1 MADEAPK
8 TEEKEKAK
16 EEVKKEA
23 QEAPQVCS
31 LSIPTIIAAL
41 HQTALAHSNAASKN
55 ATITNSALE
64 GDGKDAKLASAGEH
78 IISVIPNE
86 GGVLQKADAIALLS
100 EYVQWFVGPDL
111 KKKVNDS
118 TVKSLTEAP
127 GSKKNESKRFMS
139 FGKFLMLEAEED
151 DLAAADELFSGE
163 EGGEEDKS
171 TEGEKKEEDK
181 KPEEDKKDEKT
192 EEKDGEEGEVDETKE
207 SKTGYYIA
215 YNLKVEGLPQTALKD
230 AMKKFAKTLF
240 DDMKITASG
249 LFGGGDSFTV
259 KDIKDAV
266 NDIFGPIDPNDLV
279 DKVEKEI
286 NNIRNPNTDTAQVQ
300 VRDKTTLI
308 SDLGKN
314 IDAAQKQ
321 KISSADYSLWIKLQ
335 EYDPKK
341 AIFNPRIVADIVQ
354 SSIKGLFK
362 KFKNK
367 ITKNDV
373 IYIED
378 YADIHDD
385 TKSLEQLNKS
395 VPTPQEFT
403 KLMLARNMNVAK
415 VWAQIE
421 KDLDA
426 IAKNKQIKNSVLA
439 SGCVKIWEEWKKNR
453 KDDPEALSSDPMDRT
468 TIQKYFQP
476 FIDEYTKFYNK
487 NKDQEDLHE
496 SLIILRALNNNEDFK
511 KFVFESMYRNAFLT
525 NASSNYVKRDTLK
538 HDIMSILLEEEPSEG
553 EGSKENEENA
563 MSDEDI
569 KNISSAFKNKLVDIA
584 KDTTTLAI
592 KPFATF
598 GKSEDVLAWLEE
610 RGIASSDVKAKLGEF
625 PYAAAHVLKLP
636 KKFNDAGEIDEKNG
650 KLGKASAG
658 YKVYT
663 SDNVKSALESVV
675 NEKID
680 EPVIEYEATSNGKL
694 KYNKT
699 KIPATCKVRVLLLDA
714 AEQGGEEDKSTE
726 GEKKEKDNKPE
737 EDNKD
742 EKPEESGGEEGGEE
756 SNPTSQDTPEGGSG
770 GEGGSKTKRDDVY
783 IIPLPG
789 LKYKD
794 KEHEGTYA

>member
-8 TEEKEKAK
+8 TDEKEKAK

-86 GGVLQKADAIALLS
+86 GGVLQKTDAIALLS

-111 KKKVNDS
+111 AKKVNDS

-127 GSKKNESKRFMS
+127 GSEKNESKKFMS
-139 FGKFLMLEAEED
+139 FGKFLMLESEED
-151 DLAAADELFSGE
+151 DLAAADKLFSGE
-163 EGGEEDKS
+163 EGGEDKS
-171 TEGEKKEEDK
+171 TEGEKEEEK
-181 KPEEDKKDEKT
+181 KPEEEKKDEKP
-192 EEKDGEEGEVDETKE
+192 EEKDKDKEGEVDEKKE

-259 KDIKDAV
+259 KDVKNAV

-286 NNIRNPNTDTAQVQ
+286 NNIRHPNTDAAQVQ

-341 AIFNPRIVADIVQ
+341 AIFNPRVVADVVQ

-367 ITKNDV
+367 VTKNDV
-373 IYIED
+373 IFIED

-421 KDLDA
+421 KDLDT
-426 IAKNKQIKNSVLA
+426 IAKNKQIKNSVFA
-439 SGCVKIWEEWKKNR
+439 SGCVKIWEEWKKNH
-453 KDDPEALSSDPMDRT
+453 KDEPEAVSSDPMDRT
-468 TIQKYFQP
+468 AIQKYFQS
-476 FIDEYTKFYNK
+476 FIDDYTKFYEK
-487 NKDQEDLHE
+487 NKGQEDLHE
-496 SLIILRALNNNEDFK
+496 SLRTLKILSNAKEFK
-511 KFVFESMYRNAFLT
+511 KFIFESMYRNASST
-525 NASSNYVKRDTLK
+525 NAPSNGVKRDSMK
-538 HDIMSILLEEEPSEG
+538 HDIMSILLEEEPSED
-553 EGSKENEENA
+553 EDNKQNEEKEENA
-563 MSDEDI
+563 LSDEDI
-569 KNISSAFKNKLVDIA
+569 KNISSAFNNKLIDIA

-610 RGIASSDVKAKLGEF
+610 RGIASSDVKAKLSEF
-625 PYAAAHVLKLP
+625 PYAAAHVLKIP
-636 KKFNDAGEIDEKNG
+636 KKFNDAGEIDEKND

-658 YKVYT
+658 YSVYT

-675 NEKID
+675 DEKID

-714 AEQGGEEDKSTE
+714 AEQGKEEPNPTSPNSNPDDSKSDDT
-726 GEKKEKDNKPE
+726 KLDTP
-737 EDNKD
+737 
-742 EKPEESGGEEGGEE
+742 ESGSSGEE
-756 SNPTSQDTPEGGSG
+756 SNPTSLDTPKDDNG
-770 GEGGSKTKRDDVY
+770 GEGSSKTKRDDVY

-789 LKYKD
+789 IKYKD
-794 KEHEGTYA
+794 KEHDSTYA

>member
-1 MADEAPK
+1 MADESSK
-8 TEEKEKAK
+8 TDKKEKAK
-16 EEVKKEA
+16 EDVKKEA

-55 ATITNSALE
+55 ATIANSALE

-86 GGVLQKADAIALLS
+86 GGVLQKVDAIALLS
-100 EYVQWFVGPDL
+100 EYVHWFVGPDL
-111 KKKVNDS
+111 AKKVNDS

-127 GSKKNESKRFMS
+127 GSEKNESKKFMS

-151 DLAAADELFSGE
+151 DLAAADEQFSGE
-163 EGGEEDKS
+163 EGGEEEKS
-171 TEGEKKEEDK
+171 TESEKKEEEDK
-181 KPEEDKKDEKT
+181 KPEEDKKDGKP
-192 EEKDGEEGEVDETKE
+192 EEKDGNKEGEVDETKE

-240 DDMKITASG
+240 DDVKITASG
-249 LFGGGDSFTV
+249 LFSGGDSFTV

-286 NNIRNPNTDTAQVQ
+286 STKYPQHSPAEVKI
-300 VRDKTTLI
+300 RDKTTLI

-321 KISSADYSLWIKLQ
+321 KISTANYSLWIKIN
-335 EYDPKK
+335 EYDATKP
-341 AIFNPRIVADIVQ
+341 IFNQRIIADIVQ
-354 SSIKGLFK
+354 SSITGIFK

-373 IYIED
+373 IFIED

-385 TKSLEQLNKS
+385 TKSLEQLNIS
-395 VPTPQEFT
+395 VPEPGDFT
-403 KLMLARNMNVAK
+403 KKMKNSKATIQS
-415 VWAQIE
+415 VWADID
-421 KDLDA
+421 KLIDPIL
-426 IAKNKQIKNSVLA
+426 KNKQKKNSILA
-439 SGCVKIWEEWKKNR
+439 DECSKVWKNFKEKHSGDKELDKTDCTEEEIIEYFKGFI
-453 KDDPEALSSDPMDRT
+453 EA
-468 TIQKYFQP
+468 
-476 FIDEYTKFYNK
+476 YTKVFNK
-487 NKDQEDLHE
+487 HKDQQDLHE
-496 SLIILRALNNNEDFK
+496 SLRTLKILSNAKEFK
-511 KFVFESMYRNAFLT
+511 KFIFESMYRNAFST
-525 NASSNYVKRDTLK
+525 NVLSNSIKKDLMK
-538 HDIMSILLEEEPSEG
+538 HDIMSILLEEEPSES
-553 EGSKENEENA
+553 EGSKENEEKKEDA
-563 MSDEDI
+563 LSDEDI

-610 RGIASSDVKAKLGEF
+610 RGIASNDVKAKLSEF

-636 KKFNDAGEIDEKNG
+636 KKFNDVGEIDEKNG
-650 KLGKASAG
+650 TLGKASAG

-675 NEKID
+675 DEKID

-699 KIPATCKVRVLLLDA
+699 KISATCKVRVLLLDI
-714 AEQGGEEDKSTE
+714 AEKRG
-726 GEKKEKDNKPE
+726 KEP
-737 EDNKD
+737 
-742 EKPEESGGEEGGEE
+742 
-756 SNPTSQDTPEGGSG
+756 NPTSPNPNPNPDDHKPDTPEGGSG
-770 GEGGSKTKRDDVY
+770 GGESSSKTKRDDVY

-789 LKYKD
+789 IKYKD

>member
-1 MADEAPK
+1 MADETPK

-100 EYVQWFVGPDL
+100 EYVQWFVGPVL
-111 KKKVNDS
+111 KKKLNDS
-118 TVKSLTEAP
+118 TVTSLTEAP
-127 GSKKNESKRFMS
+127 GSEKNESKRFMS

-171 TEGEKKEEDK
+171 TEGEKKEEEEEDK
-181 KPEEDKKDEKT
+181 KPEEDKKDGKPE
-192 EEKDGEEGEVDETKE
+192 DGDGSKEGEVDETKE

-249 LFGGGDSFTV
+249 LFGGGDSFTI
-259 KDIKDAV
+259 KDVKDAV
-266 NDIFGPIDPNDLV
+266 NDIFGPIDPDDLK
-279 DKVEKEI
+279 DKVKKEI
-286 NNIRNPNTDTAQVQ
+286 DTKYPDQKVDELSI
-300 VRDKTTLI
+300 RDKTSLI

-321 KISSADYSLWIKLQ
+321 KISSADYSLWIKVN
-335 EYDPKK
+335 EYSPTKP
-341 AIFNPRIVADIVQ
+341 IFNTRIIADIVQ
-354 SSIKGLFK
+354 SSITGLFK

-373 IYIED
+373 IFIED
-378 YADIHDD
+378 YADIHSD
-385 TKSLEQLNKS
+385 TKSLEQLNRS
-395 VPTPQEFT
+395 VPTPQELT

-415 VWAQIE
+415 MWAQIE
-421 KDLDA
+421 KDIDK

-439 SGCVKIWEEWKKNR
+439 SGCVKIWEEWKKNH
-453 KDDPEALSSDPMDRT
+453 KDDPEAVSSDPMDRT

-476 FIDEYTKFYNK
+476 FIDKYTKFYDENK
-487 NKDQEDLHE
+487 GQEDLHE
-496 SLIILRALNNNEDFK
+496 SLRILRALNNNEDFK
-511 KFVFESMYRNAFLT
+511 KFVLESMYMNAFST
-525 NASSNYVKRDTLK
+525 NVPSNGIKRDTLK

-553 EGSKENEENA
+553 EGKDEKDNEEL

-569 KNISSAFKNKLVDIA
+569 ENISNAFTGKLVKIA
-584 KDTTTLAI
+584 KEKDPKAVN
-592 KPFATF
+592 PFAKF
-598 GKSEDVLAWLEE
+598 GKSADILAWLEE
-610 RGIASSDVKAKLGEF
+610 RGLATSDVKSKLEQF
-625 PYAAAHVLKLP
+625 PYAGVNFVRLP
-636 KKFNDAGEIDEKNG
+636 YEENG
-650 KLGKASAG
+650 KLKGGTPGHNA
-658 YKVYT
+658 YT
-663 SDNVKSALESVV
+663 SDNVKSSLESAISGKVT
-675 NEKID
+675 
-680 EPVIEYEATSNGKL
+680 EPVIEYEATSSNGVL
-694 KYNKT
+694 KYNNT
-699 KIPATCKVRVLLLDA
+699 KIPSKCKIWVLLFDMT
-714 AEQGGEEDKSTE
+714 EQGGEGS
-726 GEKKEKDNKPE
+726 KDASK
-737 EDNKD
+737 
-742 EKPEESGGEEGGEE
+742 
-756 SNPTSQDTPEGGSG
+756 GGSG
-770 GEGGSKTKRDDVY
+770 GNGEGDSKTKRDDVY

-789 LKYKD
+789 IKYKD

>member
-1 MADEAPK
+1 MADKAPK

-127 GSKKNESKRFMS
+127 GSEKNESKRFMS

-171 TEGEKKEEDK
+171 TEGNKEEDK
-181 KPEEDKKDEKT
+181 KPEEDKKDGEP
-192 EEKDGEEGEVDETKE
+192 EDKDGSKKGEVDETKE

-259 KDIKDAV
+259 KDVKDAV
-266 NDIFGPIDPNDLV
+266 NDIFGPIDPDDLK
-279 DKVEKEI
+279 DKVKKEI
-286 NNIRNPNTDTAQVQ
+286 DTKYPDQKVDELSI
-300 VRDKTTLI
+300 RDKTSLI

-321 KISSADYSLWIKLQ
+321 KISSADYSLWIKVN
-335 EYDPKK
+335 EYSPTKP
-341 AIFNPRIVADIVQ
+341 IFNTRIIADIVQ
-354 SSIKGLFK
+354 SSITGLFK

-373 IYIED
+373 IFIED
-378 YADIHDD
+378 YADIHSD
-385 TKSLEQLNKS
+385 TKSLEQLNRS
-395 VPTPQEFT
+395 VPTPQELT

-415 VWAQIE
+415 MWAQIE
-421 KDLDA
+421 KDLDK

-439 SGCVKIWEEWKKNR
+439 SGCVKIWEEWKKNH
-453 KDDPEALSSDPMDRT
+453 KDDPEAVSSDPMDRT

-476 FIDEYTKFYNK
+476 FIDKYTKFYDENK
-487 NKDQEDLHE
+487 GQEDLHE
-496 SLIILRALNNNEDFK
+496 SLRIFKALNNNEDFK
-511 KFVFESMYRNAFLT
+511 KFVLESMYRNAFST
-525 NASSNYVKRDTLK
+525 NVPSNGVKRDTLK

-553 EGSKENEENA
+553 EGKDEKDNEEL

-569 KNISSAFKNKLVDIA
+569 ENISNAFTGKLVKIA
-584 KDTTTLAI
+584 KEKDPKAVN
-592 KPFATF
+592 PFAKF
-598 GKSEDVLAWLEE
+598 GKSADILAWLEE
-610 RGIASSDVKAKLGEF
+610 RGLATSDVKSKLEQF
-625 PYAAAHVLKLP
+625 PYAGVNFVRLP
-636 KKFNDAGEIDEKNG
+636 YEENG
-650 KLGKASAG
+650 KLKGGTPGHNA
-658 YKVYT
+658 YT
-663 SDNVKSALESVV
+663 SDNVKSSLESAISGKVT
-675 NEKID
+675 
-680 EPVIEYEATSNGKL
+680 EPVIEYEATSSNGVL
-694 KYNKT
+694 KYNNT
-699 KIPATCKVRVLLLDA
+699 KIPSKCKIWVLLFDMT
-714 AEQGGEEDKSTE
+714 EQGGEGS
-726 GEKKEKDNKPE
+726 KDASK
-737 EDNKD
+737 
-742 EKPEESGGEEGGEE
+742 
-756 SNPTSQDTPEGGSG
+756 GGSG
-770 GEGGSKTKRDDVY
+770 GNGEGDSKTKRDDVY

-789 LKYKD
+789 IKYKD

>member
-78 IISVIPNE
+78 IISVIPND

-127 GSKKNESKRFMS
+127 GSKKNESKKFMS

-163 EGGEEDKS
+163 EGGEGEKS
-171 TEGEKKEEDK
+171 AEGEKEEDK
-181 KPEEDKKDEKT
+181 KPEEDKKDGQP
-192 EEKDGEEGEVDETKE
+192 EEKDGSKEGEVDETKE

-341 AIFNPRIVADIVQ
+341 AIFNPRVVADIVQ

-367 ITKNDV
+367 VTKNDV
-373 IYIED
+373 IFIED

-421 KDLDA
+421 KDLDT
-426 IAKNKQIKNSVLA
+426 IAKNKQIKNSILA
-439 SGCVKIWEEWKKNR
+439 SGCVKIWEEWKKNH
-453 KDDPEALSSDPMDRT
+453 KDEPEAVSSDPMDRT
-468 TIQKYFQP
+468 TIQKYFQS
-476 FIDEYTKFYNK
+476 FIDEYSKFYDK
-487 NKDQEDLHE
+487 NKSQEDLHE
-496 SLIILRALNNNEDFK
+496 SLRILRALNNNEDFK
-511 KFVFESMYRNAFLT
+511 KFVIESMYRNAFST
-525 NASSNYVKRDTLK
+525 NVPSNGVKRDTLK

-569 KNISSAFKNKLVDIA
+569 KNISSAFKNKLIDIA

-592 KPFATF
+592 KPFAIF

-675 NEKID
+675 DEKID

-699 KIPATCKVRVLLLDA
+699 KIPATCKVRVLLLDD
-714 AEQGGEEDKSTE
+714 AEQGGEQ
-726 GEKKEKDNKPE
+726 P
-737 EDNKD
+737 
-742 EKPEESGGEEGGEE
+742 
-756 SNPTSQDTPEGGSG
+756 NPTSPNSNSDDSKPDDSESNTPEGSSGSSG

>member
-127 GSKKNESKRFMS
+127 GSEKNESKRFMS

-171 TEGEKKEEDK
+171 TEGNKEEDK
-181 KPEEDKKDEKT
+181 KPEEDKKDGEP
-192 EEKDGEEGEVDETKE
+192 EDEDGSKEGEVDETKE

-259 KDIKDAV
+259 KDVKDAV
-266 NDIFGPIDPNDLV
+266 NDIFGPIDPNDLE
-279 DKVEKEI
+279 DKVKKEI
-286 NNIRNPNTDTAQVQ
+286 DTKYPDQKADEIRI
-300 VRDKTTLI
+300 RDKTSLI

-321 KISSADYSLWIKLQ
+321 KISSADYSLWIKVN
-335 EYDPKK
+335 EYSPTKP
-341 AIFNPRIVADIVQ
+341 IFNTRIIADIVQ
-354 SSIKGLFK
+354 SSITGLFK

-373 IYIED
+373 IFIED
-378 YADIHDD
+378 YADIHAD
-385 TKSLEQLNKS
+385 TKSLEQLNLS
-395 VPTPQEFT
+395 VPEPGSFT
-403 KLMLARNMNVAK
+403 KKMKNSRATIQSVWADIDKLIDPLMKSKQKKNSELADECSK
-415 VWAQIE
+415 VWKNFKE
-421 KDLDA
+421 KHNGDKELE
-426 IAKNKQIKNSVLA
+426 KTK
-439 SGCVKIWEEWKKNR
+439 CTEE
-453 KDDPEALSSDPMDRT
+453 E
-468 TIQKYFQP
+468 IIKYFKE
-476 FIDEYTKFYNK
+476 FIDEYTKVFNK
-487 NKDQEDLHE
+487 YKHQQDLHE
-496 SLIILRALNNNEDFK
+496 SLRILRALNNNEDFK
-511 KFVFESMYRNAFLT
+511 KFVIESMYKNAFST
-525 NASSNYVKRDTLK
+525 NMPSNGVKRDTLK

-553 EGSKENEENA
+553 EGKDKKDNEEL

-569 KNISSAFKNKLVDIA
+569 ENISNAFTGKLVKIA
-584 KDTTTLAI
+584 KEKDKKAVN
-592 KPFATF
+592 PFAKF
-598 GKSEDVLAWLEE
+598 GKSADILAWLEE
-610 RGIASSDVKAKLGEF
+610 RGLATSDVKSKLEQF
-625 PYAAAHVLKLP
+625 PYAGVNFVRLP
-636 KKFNDAGEIDEKNG
+636 YEENG
-650 KLGKASAG
+650 KPKGGTPG
-658 YKVYT
+658 YNAYT
-663 SDNVKSALESVV
+663 SDNVKSSLESTISGKVT
-675 NEKID
+675 
-680 EPVIEYEATSNGKL
+680 EPVIEYEATSSNGVL
-694 KYNKT
+694 KYNNT
-699 KIPATCKVRVLLLDA
+699 KIPSKCKIWVLLLDMK
-714 AEQGGEEDKSTE
+714 EQGGEES
-726 GEKKEKDNKPE
+726 KDSSK
-737 EDNKD
+737 
-742 EKPEESGGEEGGEE
+742 
-756 SNPTSQDTPEGGSG
+756 GGSSS

-789 LKYKD
+789 IKYKD

>member
-1 MADEAPK
+1 MADEALK

-78 IISVIPNE
+78 IISVIPND

-127 GSKKNESKRFMS
+127 GSKKNESKKFMS

-171 TEGEKKEEDK
+171 DEGEKKEEDK
-181 KPEEDKKDEKT
+181 KPEEDKKDGEP
-192 EEKDGEEGEVDETKE
+192 EDEDGSKEGEVDETKE

-230 AMKKFAKTLF
+230 SMKKFAKTFF
-240 DDMKITASG
+240 DGVKISGTG
-249 LFGGGDSFTV
+249 LFGGGYSFTV

-511 KFVFESMYRNAFLT
+511 KFVFESMYRNAFST

-650 KLGKASAG
+650 TLGKASAG

-675 NEKID
+675 DEKID

-699 KIPATCKVRVLLLDA
+699 KIPATCKVRVLLLDD
-714 AEQGGEEDKSTE
+714 AEQGGEE
-726 GEKKEKDNKPE
+726 P
-737 EDNKD
+737 
-742 EKPEESGGEEGGEE
+742 
-756 SNPTSQDTPEGGSG
+756 NPTSPNSNSDDSKPDDSKSNTPEGNSGGSG

>member
-31 LSIPTIIAAL
+31 LSIPTIITAL

-127 GSKKNESKRFMS
+127 GSEKNESKRFMS

-171 TEGEKKEEDK
+171 TEGNKEEDK
-181 KPEEDKKDEKT
+181 KPEEDKKDGEP
-192 EEKDGEEGEVDETKE
+192 EDEDGNKEGEVDETKE

-279 DKVEKEI
+279 DKVKKEI
-286 NNIRNPNTDTAQVQ
+286 DTKYPDQKVDELMI
-300 VRDKTTLI
+300 RDKTSLI
-308 SDLGKN
+308 LDLGKN

-321 KISSADYSLWIKLQ
+321 KISSADYSLWIKVN
-335 EYDPKK
+335 EYSPTKP
-341 AIFNPRIVADIVQ
+341 IFNTRVIADIVQ
-354 SSIKGLFK
+354 SSITGLFK

-373 IYIED
+373 IFIED
-378 YADIHDD
+378 YADIHAD
-385 TKSLEQLNKS
+385 TKSLEQLNRS
-395 VPTPQEFT
+395 VPTPQELT

-415 VWAQIE
+415 MWAQIE
-421 KDLDA
+421 KDLDK

-439 SGCVKIWEEWKKNR
+439 SGCVKIWEEWKKNH
-453 KDDPEALSSDPMDRT
+453 KDDPEAVSSDPMDRI

-476 FIDEYTKFYNK
+476 FIDEYTKFYDENK
-487 NKDQEDLHE
+487 GQEDLHE
-496 SLIILRALNNNEDFK
+496 SLRILIALNNNEDFK
-511 KFVFESMYRNAFLT
+511 KFVLESMYRNAFST
-525 NASSNYVKRDTLK
+525 NVPSNGVKRDTLK

-553 EGSKENEENA
+553 EGSKENEEKEENA
-563 MSDEDI
+563 LSDEDI

-598 GKSEDVLAWLEE
+598 GKSKDVLAWLEE

-636 KKFNDAGEIDEKNG
+636 KKFNDVGEIDEKNG
-650 KLGKASAG
+650 TLGKASAG

-675 NEKID
+675 DEKID

-714 AEQGGEEDKSTE
+714 AEQGGEE
-726 GEKKEKDNKPE
+726 P
-737 EDNKD
+737 
-742 EKPEESGGEEGGEE
+742 
-756 SNPTSQDTPEGGSG
+756 NPTSPNSNSDDSKPNDYKSDTPEGGSG
-770 GEGGSKTKRDDVY
+770 SGEGGSKTKRDDVY

>member
-1 MADEAPK
+1 M
-8 TEEKEKAK
+8 
-16 EEVKKEA
+16 V
-23 QEAPQVCS
+23 QVLICS
-31 LSIPTIIAAL
+31 
-41 HQTALAHSNAASKN
+41 
-55 ATITNSALE
+55 
-64 GDGKDAKLASAGEH
+64 
-78 IISVIPNE
+78 
-86 GGVLQKADAIALLS
+86 
-100 EYVQWFVGPDL
+100 
-111 KKKVNDS
+111 
-118 TVKSLTEAP
+118 
-127 GSKKNESKRFMS
+127 
-139 FGKFLMLEAEED
+139 
-151 DLAAADELFSGE
+151 
-163 EGGEEDKS
+163 
-171 TEGEKKEEDK
+171 
-181 KPEEDKKDEKT
+181 
-192 EEKDGEEGEVDETKE
+192 
-207 SKTGYYIA
+207 
-215 YNLKVEGLPQTALKD
+215 
-230 AMKKFAKTLF
+230 
-240 DDMKITASG
+240 
-249 LFGGGDSFTV
+249 
-259 KDIKDAV
+259 
-266 NDIFGPIDPNDLV
+266 
-279 DKVEKEI
+279 
-286 NNIRNPNTDTAQVQ
+286 TAQVQ

-341 AIFNPRIVADIVQ
+341 AIFNPRVVADIVQ

-373 IYIED
+373 IFIED

-421 KDLDA
+421 KDLDT

-439 SGCVKIWEEWKKNR
+439 SGCVKIWEEWKKNH
-453 KDDPEALSSDPMDRT
+453 KDEPEAVSSDPMDRT

-476 FIDEYTKFYNK
+476 FIDEYTKFYDK
-487 NKDQEDLHE
+487 NKGQEDLHE
-496 SLIILRALNNNEDFK
+496 SLIILRALSNNEDFK
-511 KFVFESMYRNAFLT
+511 KFVFESMYRNAFST
-525 NASSNYVKRDTLK
+525 NVPSNGVKRDTLK

-592 KPFATF
+592 KPFAIF

-714 AEQGGEEDKSTE
+714 AEQGGEEDKSAE
-726 GEKKEKDNKPE
+726 GEKKEEDKKPE

-742 EKPEESGGEEGGEE
+742 EKPEEKDGEEGGEE
-756 SNPTSQDTPEGGSG
+756 SNPTSPDATEGGSGSSSGSG

>member
-1 MADEAPK
+1 MADEASK

-127 GSKKNESKRFMS
+127 GSKKNESKKFMS

-163 EGGEEDKS
+163 EGGEGDKS
-171 TEGEKKEEDK
+171 AEGEKKEEDK
-181 KPEEDKKDEKT
+181 KPEKDKKDGKPED
-192 EEKDGEEGEVDETKE
+192 EDGNKEGEVDETKE

-230 AMKKFAKTLF
+230 SMKKFAKTFF
-240 DDMKITASG
+240 DGVKISGTG
-249 LFGGGDSFTV
+249 LFGGGYSFTV

-279 DKVEKEI
+279 DKVQTQIDQKAKSVEVK
-286 NNIRNPNTDTAQVQ
+286 
-300 VRDKTTLI
+300 VRDKTSLI
-308 SDLGKN
+308 SKLGKN

-321 KISSADYSLWIKLQ
+321 KISTADYSLWIKLQ
-335 EYDPKK
+335 EYDPNK
-341 AIFNPRIVADIVQ
+341 AIFNPRVVADIVQ

-367 ITKNDV
+367 VTKNDV
-373 IYIED
+373 IFIED
-378 YADIHDD
+378 YVDTNGSTNSTKQLDISVPEPKDFTKKMQNPKATIKSVWADID
-385 TKSLEQLNKS
+385 
-395 VPTPQEFT
+395 
-403 KLMLARNMNVAK
+403 KLIGPIL
-415 VWAQIE
+415 
-421 KDLDA
+421 
-426 IAKNKQIKNSVLA
+426 KNKQKENSTLADECSKVWKDFKDKHSGDKELDKTECTKEEITEYFKGFIDAYTKAFNKYKDQQALNESLRVL
-439 SGCVKIWEEWKKNR
+439 S
-453 KDDPEALSSDPMDRT
+453 ALS
-468 TIQKYFQP
+468 
-476 FIDEYTKFYNK
+476 
-487 NKDQEDLHE
+487 
-496 SLIILRALNNNEDFK
+496 NNEDFK
-511 KFVFESMYRNAFLT
+511 KFVFESMYRNAFST
-525 NASSNYVKRDTLK
+525 NAPSNGVKRDTLK

-553 EGSKENEENA
+553 EGKDEKDNEEL

-569 KNISSAFKNKLVDIA
+569 ENISNAFAGKLVKIA
-584 KDTTTLAI
+584 KEKDPKAVN
-592 KPFATF
+592 PFAKF
-598 GKSEDVLAWLEE
+598 GKSTDILAWLEE
-610 RGIASSDVKAKLGEF
+610 RGLATSDVKSKLEEF
-625 PYAAAHVLKLP
+625 PYAGVNFVRLP
-636 KKFNDAGEIDEKNG
+636 YEENG
-650 KLGKASAG
+650 KGGTPG
-658 YKVYT
+658 YNAYT
-663 SDNVKSALESVV
+663 SDNVKSSLESAISGKVT
-675 NEKID
+675 
-680 EPVIEYEATSNGKL
+680 EPIIEYEATSSNGVL
-694 KYNKT
+694 KYNNT
-699 KIPATCKVRVLLLDA
+699 KIPSKCKIWVLLLDMT
-714 AEQGGEEDKSTE
+714 EQGGEWS
-726 GEKKEKDNKPE
+726 KDASK
-737 EDNKD
+737 
-742 EKPEESGGEEGGEE
+742 
-756 SNPTSQDTPEGGSG
+756 GGSG
-770 GEGGSKTKRDDVY
+770 GSGSSGGGEGSSNEDHYDVY

-794 KEHEGTYA
+794 KENE

>member
-127 GSKKNESKRFMS
+127 GSEKNESKKFMS

-171 TEGEKKEEDK
+171 TEGDKEEDK
-181 KPEEDKKDEKT
+181 KPEEDKKDEKP
-192 EEKDGEEGEVDETKE
+192 EDKDGNKEDETDETKE

-259 KDIKDAV
+259 KDVKDTV

-321 KISSADYSLWIKLQ
+321 KISSADYSLWIKIQ

-341 AIFNPRIVADIVQ
+341 AIFNTRVVADIVQ

-367 ITKNDV
+367 VTKNDV
-373 IYIED
+373 IFIED

-421 KDLDA
+421 KDLDT

-439 SGCVKIWEEWKKNR
+439 SGCVKIWEEWKNNH
-453 KDDPEALSSDPMDRT
+453 KDDPEALSSEPMDRT

-476 FIDEYTKFYNK
+476 FIDKYTKFYDENK
-487 NKDQEDLHE
+487 GQEDLHE
-496 SLIILRALNNNEDFK
+496 SLRILRALNNNEDFK
-511 KFVFESMYRNAFLT
+511 KFVLESMYMNAFST
-525 NASSNYVKRDTLK
+525 NVPSNGIKRDTLK
-538 HDIMSILLEEEPSEG
+538 NDIMSILLEEEPSEG
-553 EGSKENEENA
+553 EGSKENEEKEENA
-563 MSDEDI
+563 LSDEDI

-592 KPFATF
+592 KPFAIF

-610 RGIASSDVKAKLGEF
+610 RGIASNDVKAKLSEF

-650 KLGKASAG
+650 TLGKASAG

-675 NEKID
+675 DEKID

-699 KIPATCKVRVLLLDA
+699 KIPATCKVRVLLLDD
-714 AEQGGEEDKSTE
+714 AEQ
-726 GEKKEKDNKPE
+726 
-737 EDNKD
+737 
-742 EKPEESGGEEGGEE
+742 GGEE
-756 SNPTSQDTPEGGSG
+756 SNPTSPNSNPDDPKSDDSKLDTPEGGSG
-770 GEGGSKTKRDDVY
+770 SGEGGSKTKRDDVY

>member
-127 GSKKNESKRFMS
+127 GSEKNESKRFMS
-139 FGKFLMLEAEED
+139 FGKFLVLEAKED

-163 EGGEEDKS
+163 EGREGDKS
-171 TEGEKKEEDK
+171 AEGEKKEEDK
-181 KPEEDKKDEKT
+181 KPEEDKKDGEQ
-192 EEKDGEEGEVDETKE
+192 EDKDGNKEGEVDETKE

-259 KDIKDAV
+259 KDVKDAV

-279 DKVEKEI
+279 EKVEKEV
-286 NNIRNPNTDTAQVQ
+286 NNIRHPNTDTAQVQ

-321 KISSADYSLWIKLQ
+321 KISSADYSLWIKIQ

-341 AIFNPRIVADIVQ
+341 AIFNPRVVADIVQ

-367 ITKNDV
+367 VTKNDV
-373 IYIED
+373 IFIED

-421 KDLDA
+421 KDLDT

-439 SGCVKIWEEWKKNR
+439 SGCVKIWEEWKKNH
-453 KDDPEALSSDPMDRT
+453 KDDPEAVSSDPMDRT

-476 FIDEYTKFYNK
+476 FIDEYAKFYDENK
-487 NKDQEDLHE
+487 GQEDLHE
-496 SLIILRALNNNEDFK
+496 SLRILIALNNNKDFK
-511 KFVFESMYRNAFLT
+511 KFVLESMYMNAFST
-525 NASSNYVKRDTLK
+525 NVPSNGIKRDTLK

-553 EGSKENEENA
+553 EGSKENEEKEENA
-563 MSDEDI
+563 LSDEDI

-592 KPFATF
+592 KPFAIF

-610 RGIASSDVKAKLGEF
+610 RGIASNDVKAKLSEF

-650 KLGKASAG
+650 TLGKASAG
-658 YKVYT
+658 YKAYT

-675 NEKID
+675 DEKID

-699 KIPATCKVRVLLLDA
+699 KIPATCKVRVLLLDD
-714 AEQGGEEDKSTE
+714 AEQGGEE
-726 GEKKEKDNKPE
+726 P
-737 EDNKD
+737 
-742 EKPEESGGEEGGEE
+742 
-756 SNPTSQDTPEGGSG
+756 NPTSPNSNSDYSKPNDYKSDTPEGGSSS